1 MKKILYLIFI
11 ILFFPINIFAY
22 SDYVIPGGE
31 SIGINIDSK
40 GLVVVGFY
48 KVNGNYIGKNFLK
61 VGDTIISINDTT
73 VNSISDLTN
82 VIDNNLDDELNIII
96 KRNNKEINTKMS
108 IEMEDSLYKTGLY
121 IKDNIVGIGTLTYVD
136 PITKIYGALGHSV
149 TFNETSTIVEV
160 KDGNILESR
169 VTGID
174 RSNNGHVGSKD
185 AKINFNNKIGTIIKN
200 TEFGIYGIINE
211 LPNKSVI
218 NISEFEEI
226 HKGVASIYTVT
237 NDNEIKEYKINIVD
251 KYKDKIDTTKAFSF
265 EVLDD
270 NLINDTGGIV
280 QGMSGSPIVQDN
292 KIIGAVTHV
301 LVDNVTLG
309 YGIYIK
315 TMLEEGEK

>member
-108 IEMEDSLYKTGLY
+108 IEM
-121 IKDNIVGIGTLTYVD
+121 
-136 PITKIYGALGHSV
+136 
-149 TFNETSTIVEV
+149 
-160 KDGNILESR
+160 
-169 VTGID
+169 
-174 RSNNGHVGSKD
+174 
-185 AKINFNNKIGTIIKN
+185 
-200 TEFGIYGIINE
+200 
-211 LPNKSVI
+211 
-218 NISEFEEI
+218 
-226 HKGVASIYTVT
+226 
-237 NDNEIKEYKINIVD
+237 
-251 KYKDKIDTTKAFSF
+251 
-265 EVLDD
+265 
-270 NLINDTGGIV
+270 
-280 QGMSGSPIVQDN
+280 
-292 KIIGAVTHV
+292 
-301 LVDNVTLG
+301 
-309 YGIYIK
+309 
-315 TMLEEGEK
+315 